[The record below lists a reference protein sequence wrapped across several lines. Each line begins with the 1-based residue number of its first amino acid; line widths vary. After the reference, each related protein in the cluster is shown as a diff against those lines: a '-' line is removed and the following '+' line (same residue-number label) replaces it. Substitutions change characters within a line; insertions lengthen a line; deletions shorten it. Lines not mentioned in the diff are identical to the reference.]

1 MKAEIDVTIT
11 RIKNAF
17 ASAGANKPAY
27 SEVYPFLEAL
37 IVGQLHAKSSLNL
50 VPVNVTKEAVQ
61 ARWAEGAS
69 LLLRWDFPLDI
80 QAAAT
85 LLNLVEEYLPASN
98 EALRTAHTA
107 LKEGLAKHSGQQPE
121 FWRSFLHHEWEP
133 WEEWVPMEGV
143 DLASLLYLARSCLRP
158 SLEWVAEDLLRR
170 FPVPDSW
177 FKGYCPVCGSLPSLL
192 LLEGEG
198 ERRASCSWC
207 GTRWGLHRLQCPYCD
222 NRYHES
228 LGYLFAEGEPQY
240 RAHYC
245 RLCKVYFKQIDL
257 RERLEPPCL
266 PLEEWTTLHL
276 DLLAQ
281 QAGWQQPPSPAPAV
295 YGEGLGVRGEESG
308 VRSQEKGC
316 GGEA

>member
-1 MKAEIDVTIT
+1 MKADIDVTIT
-11 RIKNAF
+11 QIRNAF
-17 ASAGANKPAY
+17 ALADTSKPAY
-27 SEVYPFLEAL
+27 REIYPFLEAL
-37 IVGQLHAKSSLNL
+37 LVGQLRAKSTLKL
-50 VPVNVTKEAVQ
+50 VPADLSREIVQ
-61 ARWAEGAS
+61 ARWAEGTP
-69 LLLRWDFPLDI
+69 LLQRWDFPLDV

-85 LLNLVEEYLPASN
+85 LLGVVEKHLPLSN

-133 WEEWVPMEGV
+133 WEEWVPTEGV

-177 FKGYCPVCGSLPSLL
+177 LKGYCPICGSLPSLL

-198 ERRASCSWC
+198 ERSASCSWC
-207 GTRWGLHRLQCPYCD
+207 GTRWGLHRFQCPYCD

-228 LGYLFAEGEPQY
+228 LGYLFAEGEPHY

-295 YGEGLGVRGEESG
+295 YGEASGVRGE
-308 VRSQEKGC
+308 EKGC